1 MTVNANINVDSAA
14 IAAQPSPSASVA
26 KFLALKPRLF
36 INNEWVEARSG
47 KSLKVYDPATGREI
61 GQVADAGAEDVDRAV
76 AAARAALETG
86 PWSAMLPSQ
95 REALLWRLADL
106 IDQHAAEFAE
116 IESID
121 NGKTRFMA
129 SVVDIPMTRDYFR
142 YMAGWATKV
151 EGTTMQTS
159 IAMPPGA
166 KYHTYVSRE
175 PVGVVGQIV
184 PWNFPLTMAAWKLAP
199 ALAVGCTCV
208 LKPAEQTPLSA
219 LRLGELIRE
228 AGFPP
233 GVVNIITGEG
243 ESTGAAMVAHAGI
256 DKIAFTG
263 STDVGKLINKQATD
277 TLKRVSLELGGKSP
291 VIVLPDADP
300 QAVAGGSAGAIFF
313 NAGQVCTAGSRLY
326 VHRSIFDKV
335 VEGVSAAASAIRLGP
350 GLDQSTEMGPL
361 VSKDQ
366 QERVLGFIESGRKQ
380 GASVAAGGEA
390 PSHPG
395 YFVKPTVLVNVR
407 EDMRVVREEI
417 FGPVLVAQR
426 FDELDEVV
434 KAANNT
440 PYGLGASIWTNNLS
454 AAHRLIPRIKAGTVW
469 VNCHNMVDPNMPF
482 GGFKQ
487 SGFGREHGR
496 AAIEMYTEVKSVCM
510 MV

>member
-1 MTVNANINVDSAA
+1 MNANVNSSANS

-26 KFLALKPRLF
+26 KFLAIKPRLF
-36 INNEWVEARSG
+36 INGEWVEARSG
-47 KSLKVYDPATGREI
+47 RTIKVFDPATGREI
-61 GQVADAGAEDVDRAV
+61 GQAADAGPEDVDRAV

-86 PWSAMLPSQ
+86 PWASMPPSG
-95 REALLWRLADL
+95 REALLWKLAGL
-106 IDQHAAEFAE
+106 IEQNAAEFAE
-116 IESID
+116 IESLD

-129 SVVDIPMTRDYFR
+129 SIVDVPGATNYFR
-142 YMAGWATKV
+142 YMAGWATKI

-159 IAMPPGA
+159 IGGPPGA
-166 KYHTYVSRE
+166 KFHTYVARE
-175 PVGVVGQIV
+175 PVGVVAQIV
-184 PWNFPLTMAAWKLAP
+184 PWNFPLAMAAWKLGP
-199 ALAVGCTCV
+199 ALAAGCTCI

-233 GVVNIITGEG
+233 GVVNILTGEG
-243 ESTGAAMVAHAGI
+243 ETTGAALVAHPGV

-263 STDVGKLINKQATD
+263 STEVGKLINKSATD
-277 TLKRVSLELGGKSP
+277 TIKRVSLELGGKSP
-291 VIVLPDADP
+291 MIVLPDADP

-313 NAGQVCTAGSRLY
+313 NAGQVCCAGSRLY
-326 VHRSIFDKV
+326 VHSSIFDKV
-335 VEGVSAAASAIRLGP
+335 VEGVSAAAAAIRLGP
-350 GLDQSTEMGPL
+350 GLDKTTDMGPL
-361 VSKDQ
+361 VSKEQ
-366 QERVLGFIESGRKQ
+366 QERVLGYIESGRKQ
-380 GASVAAGGEA
+380 GASVAVGGEA

-426 FDELDEVV
+426 FDDLDAVV
-434 KAANNT
+434 KAANDT

-469 VNCHNMVDPNMPF
+469 INCHNLVDPNMPF
-482 GGFKQ
+482 GGYKQ
-487 SGFGREHGR
+487 SGMGREHGR
-496 AAIEMYTEVKSVCM
+496 VAVEMYTETKSVCM
-510 MV
+510 SI